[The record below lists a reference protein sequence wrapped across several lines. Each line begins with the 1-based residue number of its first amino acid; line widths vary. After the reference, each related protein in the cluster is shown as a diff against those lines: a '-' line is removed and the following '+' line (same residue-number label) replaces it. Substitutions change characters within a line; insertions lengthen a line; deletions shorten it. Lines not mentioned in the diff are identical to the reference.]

1 MVVLYVIGFILLG
14 GVVILAAAFGL
25 PYVIAKS
32 NEHNQATCECPNCRD
47 RRIRASEKRH
57 GYPEE
62 PKPKHN
68 SDNRLN
74 TIELQ
79 PNMIVVAKGHRYR
92 VIDKT
97 DVDEGYMV
105 RLFNTGT
112 RLPST
117 VFIPLSSALARI
129 WSRGSRRE

>member
-14 GVVILAAAFGL
+14 GAVVLAAAFGL

-57 GYPEE
+57 G
-62 PKPKHN
+62 
-68 SDNRLN
+68 NREKQPRPNGNGRIN
-74 TIELQ
+74 TIELRKG
-79 PNMIVVAKGHRYR
+79 MVVVAKGFRYR
-92 VIDKT
+92 VDEKT
-97 DVDEGYMV
+97 DVGEGYMI
-105 RLFNTGT
+105 RLFNLTT

-129 WSRGSRRE
+129 WSRGSHRE